1 MKTYKILK
9 MKKDAYIR
17 KKYYTFAHHIKKRMN
32 YLKLPLDLSRTL
44 NGQMQRCSYE
54 ESIAQHIMMLIVS
67 RYGEVEGKE
76 DYGSVIWDLEFNQVL
91 KNADWEEKVRQS
103 LEATITKYE
112 SRLKDIHVRVE
123 LTEVEEDVRN
133 KFPNARQR
141 VRVWVNGVMVRND
154 QQFNFNTHL
163 YISPISQ

>member
-1 MKTYKILK
+1 
-9 MKKDAYIR
+9 
-17 KKYYTFAHHIKKRMN
+17 MN

-141 VRVWVNGVMVRND
+141 VRVWVNGVMARND
-154 QQFNFNTHL
+154 QQFNFSTHL

>member
-1 MKTYKILK
+1 
-9 MKKDAYIR
+9 
-17 KKYYTFAHHIKKRMN
+17 MN

-112 SRLKDIHVRVE
+112 SRLKDIHFRVA

-154 QQFNFNTHL
+154 QQFNFSTHL

>member
-1 MKTYKILK
+1 
-9 MKKDAYIR
+9 
-17 KKYYTFAHHIKKRMN
+17 MN

-123 LTEVEEDVRN
+123 LTEVEEGVRN

-154 QQFNFNTHL
+154 QQFNFSTHL

>member
-1 MKTYKILK
+1 
-9 MKKDAYIR
+9 
-17 KKYYTFAHHIKKRMN
+17 MN

-44 NGQMQRCSYE
+44 NGQMQRCSHE
-54 ESIAQHIMMLIVS
+54 ESIAQHIMMLIIS

>member
-1 MKTYKILK
+1 
-9 MKKDAYIR
+9 
-17 KKYYTFAHHIKKRMN
+17 MN
-32 YLKLPLDLSRTL
+32 YLKLPLDLSSTL

-154 QQFNFNTHL
+154 QQFNFSTHL

>member
-1 MKTYKILK
+1 
-9 MKKDAYIR
+9 
-17 KKYYTFAHHIKKRMN
+17 
-32 YLKLPLDLSRTL
+32 
-44 NGQMQRCSYE
+44 MQRCSYE
-54 ESIAQHIMMLIVS
+54 ESIAQHIMMLIIS

>member
-1 MKTYKILK
+1 
-9 MKKDAYIR
+9 
-17 KKYYTFAHHIKKRMN
+17 MN

-44 NGQMQRCSYE
+44 SGQMQRCSYE

>member
-1 MKTYKILK
+1 
-9 MKKDAYIR
+9 
-17 KKYYTFAHHIKKRMN
+17 MN

-154 QQFNFNTHL
+154 QQFNFSTHL

>member
-1 MKTYKILK
+1 
-9 MKKDAYIR
+9 
-17 KKYYTFAHHIKKRMN
+17 MN
-32 YLKLPLDLSRTL
+32 YLKVPLDLSRTL

-54 ESIAQHIMMLIVS
+54 ESIAQHIMMLIIS

>member
-1 MKTYKILK
+1 MK
-9 MKKDAYIR
+9 
-17 KKYYTFAHHIKKRMN
+17 
-32 YLKLPLDLSRTL
+32 YLKVPLDLSRTL

-103 LEATITKYE
+103 LETTITKYE

-154 QQFNFNTHL
+154 QQFNFSTHL